1 MKIFKVF
8 MQFLVQDSLKN
19 IFQKFEFV
27 IYALRSTLAQLRP
40 SNFILWNTKKLL
52 FCAERICALRST
64 FSHLRLTLGAVALY
78 ALRPAFMKS
87 TPGVDFIKVGRKA

>member
-1 MKIFKVF
+1 
-8 MQFLVQDSLKN
+8 LVQDSLKN

-27 IYALRSTLAQLRP
+27 IYALRSAQLRP

-64 FSHLRLTLGAVALY
+64 FSHLRLTLGVFALY
-78 ALRPAFMKS
+78 ALRPAPSFYEIH
-87 TPGVDFIKVGRKA
+87 PWGGFHEAIYALRWA